1 MGEDARG
8 WSAWLMFKAGIAAAR
23 QHPWMPPGPE
33 EDWTGRVVG
42 NAQGHY
48 MPPNNPTSPWMPS
61 NVQPDYDMPGR
72 FYSPEDVYGRLQNM
86 PTQQSEHQPGDA
98 RTMQPPMSVEEVMR
112 LLKSLPPMES
122 APMPPMPPQP
132 PPMLGPG
139 TGPGPEPLMRMD
151 DFMAPM
157 GPRPRAPMS
166 PWPF

>member
-1 MGEDARG
+1 
-8 WSAWLMFKAGIAAAR
+8 MFKAGIAAAR
-23 QHPWMPPGPE
+23 QHPWMASGPDPFGRG
-33 EDWTGRVVG
+33 EDWTDRVVG
-42 NAQGHY
+42 PAQRHY

-72 FYSPEDVYGRLQNM
+72 YYTPEDVHFRLGNM
-86 PTQQSEHQPGDA
+86 PTQQSEHQQGD
-98 RTMQPPMSVEEVMR
+98 TGPKTPPMSVEEVMR

-122 APMPPMPPQP
+122 APMPPLKQP
-132 PPMLGPG
+132 PPLLGP
-139 TGPGPEPLMRMD
+139 GPGPESLQRMD